1 VRRSLIVVAS
11 AIAAGLI
18 AAAPAPAASIP
29 VGLPFSG
36 RLVNGVQLPE
46 SGPGFFT
53 WDFQTASA
61 PNAPE
66 RRWSTDRLV
75 ALVERV
81 ARQYAAAHRGAA
93 PIGIADMSLQHG
105 GRIGAYGM
113 SLGHKSHQNGLDVD
127 VLLPR
132 EDGCLCRA
140 ESPDQIDYV
149 LAQDLANRFVRA
161 GAQYVFTGVIVPLTG
176 PSNVVI
182 PLFGHDD
189 HIHVRIYPPRRASKP
204 ATGPGALSG

>member
-1 VRRSLIVVAS
+1 VRRTLIFVVS
-11 AIAAGLI
+11 GVVAGLI

-29 VGLPFSG
+29 VGLPYSG

-46 SGPGFFT
+46 AGPGFFT
-53 WDFQTASA
+53 WDFQTASV
-61 PNAPE
+61 PNAPQ

-75 ALVERV
+75 ALVKRV
-81 ARQYAAAHRGAA
+81 ARQYAAAHPGAA
-93 PIGIADMSLQHG
+93 PIGIADLSLEHG
-105 GRIGAYGM
+105 GKIGAYGM

-132 EDGCLCRA
+132 EDGCLCRS
-140 ESPDQIDYV
+140 ESPDQVDYA

-161 GAQYVFTGVIVPLTG
+161 GAQYVFTGVIVPLAG

-182 PLFGHDD
+182 PLYGHDD
-189 HIHVRIYPPRRASKP
+189 HIHVRIYPPRRVVTK
-204 ATGPGALSG
+204 GPGSLSG